1 MRARG
6 AACVGALARSALAVT
21 AHPFLFAPPVLR
33 ATNYIGATAA
43 VIMSATARAT
53 VGSDEGPSL
62 DFSNPDNSGFIAVIG
77 D

>member
-1 MRARG
+1 
-6 AACVGALARSALAVT
+6 
-21 AHPFLFAPPVLR
+21 
-33 ATNYIGATAA
+33 